1 VTGARV
7 HVERRRELAAPAS
20 TVWAWMHAAP
30 GLPLFTVNVFHHAAV
45 LGAPGPLAVGSR
57 VEVEHRFCGRRE
69 ARVARIAR
77 LAAHADG
84 GGEIGWGE
92 VKAAGDDW
100 FPHGQHL
107 EVRALDGGRSLLLNR
122 LRGSFRLPGARWWLV
137 PWYRH
142 VLPLVLDAENA
153 EVARAVEGR
162 P

>member
-7 HVERRRELAAPAS
+7 HLERRRELAAPAS
-20 TVWAWMHAAP
+20 TVWTWMSAAP
-30 GLPLFTVNVFHHAAV
+30 GLPLFTVNLFHHAAV
-45 LGAPGPLAVGSR
+45 LRAPGPLGVGSR
-57 VEVEHRFCGRRE
+57 VDVEHRFFGRRE

-77 LAAHADG
+77 LCAHADG

-92 VKAAGDDW
+92 VKADGDDW

-107 EVRALDGGRSLLLNR
+107 EVRALGEGRSLLVNR
-122 LRGSFRLPGARWWLV
+122 LRGSFRLPGAGVWLV

-153 EVARAVEGR
+153 QVARAVEDRG
-162 P
+162 